1 MTRPTT
7 RWRLLALPLVTV
19 AALSVAACSSGSD
32 NATSEPASYNGAA
45 TSDDGAGDVGA
56 SPALSP
62 LDADDMAFAETSAL
76 GSKEETPAQERAVI
90 QTGAVSL
97 RSGDVAKTR
106 FEVQKLLDL
115 HEGLIDNE
123 RTETDKEGDVRLSR
137 LVVRVP
143 SSDFDA
149 VMTKLAT
156 LGTLVESSRKA
167 KDVTTQVIDTDVRIR
182 AQEQSLAR
190 VEALLARAESIRDIM
205 AIEAQLTRR
214 QADLDALKQTRAFLA
229 DQTEMSTINVY
240 LEKETPET
248 APAPPK
254 KHHNAFVTGLIAG
267 WDAFTDVAGGLAK
280 GTGAS
285 LPFLG
290 VLLLLAWPL
299 WLGIRRLASA
309 SRNSI
314 ASEAA
319 EPVTA
324 D

>member
-1 MTRPTT
+1 MSRPIT

-19 AALSVAACSSGSD
+19 AALSVAACSSSPDANDAASSD
-32 NATSEPASYNGAA
+32 GAR
-45 TSDDGAGDVGA
+45 TSDEVAGAPVVDPARSPVDGSNSDLGA
-56 SPALSP
+56 K
-62 LDADDMAFAETSAL
+62 AD
-76 GSKEETPAQERAVI
+76 PQERAVI

-97 RSGDVAKTR
+97 RSDDVAKTR
-106 FEVQKLLDL
+106 FDVQKLLDL
-115 HEGLIDNE
+115 HDGLIDDE
-123 RTETDKEGDVRLSR
+123 RTVTDKDGDVRLSR

-143 SSDFDA
+143 SADFDT
-149 VMTKLAT
+149 VMTRLAT

-167 KDVTTQVIDTDVRIR
+167 KDVTAQVIDTDVRIR

-190 VEALLARAESIRDIM
+190 VEALLARAQSIRDIM

-214 QADLDALKQTRAFLA
+214 QADLDALKQTRAYLS

-240 LEKETPET
+240 LEKQTPET

-299 WLGIRRLASA
+299 GLGLRRLAA
-309 SRNSI
+309 TTRRTTTPP
-314 ASEAA
+314 AA
-319 EPVTA
+319 PTEV
-324 D
+324 